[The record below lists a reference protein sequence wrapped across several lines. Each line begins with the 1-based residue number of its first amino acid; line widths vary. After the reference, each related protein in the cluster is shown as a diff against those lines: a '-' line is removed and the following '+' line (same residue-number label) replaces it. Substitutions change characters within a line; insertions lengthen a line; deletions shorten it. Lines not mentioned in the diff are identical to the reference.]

1 MTRTFCRHFAPDSDA
16 SQVIR
21 QHAIPFT
28 GDTRELDSLLDLI
41 GDSSFVLIGEA
52 SHGTHEFYKTRIDL
66 TRRLIDERGFTWW
79 QPRPTGLIPGWSI
92 STLKDVEKQRR
103 RCRH

>member
-66 TRRLIDERGFTWW
+66 TRRLIDERGFNVVAAEADW
-79 QPRPTGLIPGWSI
+79 
-92 STLKDVEKQRR
+92 
-103 RCRH
+103 H